1 MLPLLSRKDAMQLL
15 GIGKTK
21 FKSLEDE
28 GEFRAVPIGTKKQY
42 RPEDLEAFVLRQ
54 QEKA

>member
-1 MLPLLSRKDAMQLL
+1 MLPLLSRKEAMQLL